1 MFSSRLTNV
10 FLKFQCFH
18 FFTRQKLKAC
28 YCVIKYNSA
37 NSQTKI
43 RDFQIQFSQS
53 QQNND
58 SLILLRSRLTVFI
71 KTKKFCFDLT
81 FQGFHFF
88 TRQRLKACNCVIKY
102 NSANNQ
108 PKIREFQNFNP
119 VRVSKTMIL

>member
-71 KTKKFCFDLT
+71 KTKNFDLT
-81 FQGFHFF
+81 FQYFHFF
-88 TRQRLKACNCVIKY
+88 TRLRLKACNCVIKY
-102 NSANNQ
+102 NSANSQ
-108 PKIREFQNFNP
+108 PKIREFQHIIP